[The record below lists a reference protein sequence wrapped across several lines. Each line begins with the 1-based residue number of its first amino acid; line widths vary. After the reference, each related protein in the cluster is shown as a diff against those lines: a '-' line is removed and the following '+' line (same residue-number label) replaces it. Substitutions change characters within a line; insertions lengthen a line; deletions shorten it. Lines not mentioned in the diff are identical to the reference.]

1 MRYLFYIM
9 LLTSVLLSVGCITQ
23 FANRSDVVIL
33 DERVIN
39 LDHRISRL
47 EKQISKIEGEAK
59 EAMQAVEEVGR
70 PVLSG
75 QAHLHAR
82 LDAIQADMDELR
94 GGLEQLSHGIAALR
108 LAGIENKIARIETFL
123 GFEAQRVAP
132 QAEVSGEAKEL
143 AIFPGEK
150 KVEVQDPK
158 VLYGEAYKL
167 YENGSFVQSREK
179 FKEYLRL
186 FPDTDKSD
194 NAQFWI
200 GECYY
205 SQKRYE
211 EAILEYEKVIRGYPK
226 SNKIPGAFLKQGLA
240 FHELGDKTSSR
251 LLLEKV
257 IEDYPHTNEAKIAS
271 RRLGR
276 IR

>member
-1 MRYLFYIM
+1 MRYLFYTM
-9 LLTSVLLSVGCITQ
+9 LVTSVLLSVGCITQ

-33 DERVIN
+33 DERVKN

-47 EKQISKIEGEAK
+47 ENQISKIEGEAK

-70 PVLSG
+70 PALTG

-82 LDAIQADMDELR
+82 LDAIQADIDELH
-94 GGLEQLSHGIAALR
+94 GGLEELSHDIAALR
-108 LAGIENKIARIETFL
+108 LAGIENRIARIETFL
-123 GFEAQRVAP
+123 GFEVQKVAP
-132 QAEVSGEAKEL
+132 HTHVSGEAEEL
-143 AIFPGEK
+143 TISTGEEK
-150 KVEVQDPK
+150 IEVQDPE

-186 FPDTDKSD
+186 FPNTDKSD

-226 SNKIPGAFLKQGLA
+226 GNKIPGALLKQGLA
-240 FHELGDKTSSR
+240 FYELGDKTSSG

-257 IEDYPHTNEAKIAS
+257 IKDYPHTNEAKIAS
-271 RRLGR
+271 RRLER